1 MKTFKQFYTKPAEFI
16 AFSNAGGKEGQ
27 YDRFDY
33 TESFMYGQGGGPK
46 TSLDE
51 NLNPRANPEYIQSK
65 SNTFFDPERNALGL
79 AEDHNTP
86 RNLGIPDYHRNGYVH
101 PHYTNEQTADPRR
114 NQRRSSPCH
123 SCIVSKISQVLKDKN
138 EAQRFLQYH
147 FTKH

>member
-1 MKTFKQFYTKPAEFI
+1 MYKQFKRGTACYP
-16 AFSNAGGKEGQ
+16 S
-27 YDRFDY
+27 
-33 TESFMYGQGGGPK
+33 
-46 TSLDE
+46 SLKV
-51 NLNPRANPEYIQSK
+51 LRK
-65 SNTFFDPERNALGL
+65 
-79 AEDHNTP
+79 
-86 RNLGIPDYHRNGYVH
+86 